1 MSTASIID
9 MGNRNSSVHESLGRF
24 RQMFNSLCAGNMAE
38 LGSVYGDNVR
48 FTDPFVTL
56 HGLDELMEYFTGA
69 YANVISCAFEF
80 DDPVISGENVCLPW
94 VMHLQH
100 KRIRKG
106 RVVKVDGI
114 SQLVVRDGRVTSH
127 RDYFDV
133 GQLLY
138 ENLPVMGGVIRW
150 LRNQAG

>member
-9 MGNRNSSVHESLGRF
+9 MGNRNSSVHETLARF
-24 RQMFNSLCAGNMAE
+24 RQLFNNLCAGNMAE

-48 FTDPFVTL
+48 FTDPFATVR
-56 HGLDELMEYFTGA
+56 GIDELTEYFTGA
-69 YANVISCAFEF
+69 YANVISCGF
-80 DDPVISGENVCLPW
+80 DFGDPVISGEDVCIPW

-106 RVVKVDGI
+106 KAVSVDGI
-114 SQLVVRDGRVTSH
+114 SQLVIREGCVISH

>member
-9 MGNRNSSVHESLGRF
+9 MGNRNSSVHETLARF
-24 RQMFNSLCAGNMAE
+24 RQLFNNLCAGNMAE
-38 LGSVYGDNVR
+38 LGSVYGNNVR
-48 FTDPFVTL
+48 FTDPFTTVQ
-56 HGLDELMEYFTGA
+56 GIDELTEYFSGA
-69 YANVISCAFEF
+69 YANVISCDFEF
-80 DDPVISGENVCLPW
+80 AAPVINGEDVCIPW

-106 RVVKVDGI
+106 KVVKVDGI
-114 SQLVVRDGRVTSH
+114 SQLVIREGRVINH
-127 RDYFDV
+127 RDYFDI

>member
-9 MGNRNSSVHESLGRF
+9 MGNRNSSVHETLARF
-24 RQMFNSLCAGNMAE
+24 RQLFSNLCAGNMAE

-48 FTDPFVTL
+48 FTDPFTTV
-56 HGLDELMEYFTGA
+56 HGIDELTEYFSGA
-69 YANVISCAFEF
+69 YANVISCDFEF
-80 DDPVISGENVCLPW
+80 ADPVISGENVCIPW

-106 RVVKVDGI
+106 KVVKVDGI
-114 SQLVVRDGRVTSH
+114 SQLVIREGRVIDH

>member
-9 MGNRNSSVHESLGRF
+9 MGNRSSSVHESLARF
-24 RQMFNSLCAGNMAE
+24 RRLFNNLYAGNLAE
-38 LGSVYGDNVR
+38 LGSVYSNKVR
-48 FTDPFVTL
+48 FTDPFTTV
-56 HGLDELMEYFTGA
+56 HGIDELTEYFSGA
-69 YANVISCAFEF
+69 YANVISCDFVFA
-80 DDPVISGENVCLPW
+80 DPVISGEDVCIPW

-106 RVVKVDGI
+106 KVVVVDGI
-114 SQLVVRDGRVTSH
+114 SQLVIRDGRVISH

-138 ENLPVMGGVIRW
+138 ENLPVMGRLIRW